1 MARRVR
7 GRAWGNALGGWR
19 KQSRKANGQFGS
31 GGSRAKAKRAAPKR
45 RKAAPKKQPA
55 RRTAPKKKLTKAELE
70 ARRRRN
76 RNIAIGVGVVVGAAM
91 IADNRFQMHKI
102 AASGIGAYKDS
113 YTTPSGIKISTSNS
127 VSPVTFM
134 LSDRGNFK
142 FSHRPMVN
150 TTTYASRVKGYDE
163 TLLGY
168 RTVTTKGNTAKF
180 DNIYVHKDGRGHGL
194 AKEMTNAARGA
205 VAGKKVRVS
214 GFRSDAGDALSK
226 KIFAPHEIPK
236 RYKPN
241 SKKVKTISD
250 NMTRTWKMAEQQWAR
265 EMLAQA
271 ARKGK

>member
-45 RKAAPKKQPA
+45 RKAAPKKKPV
-55 RRTAPKKKLTKAELE
+55 RRTTPKKKLTQAELK

-91 IADNRFQMHKI
+91 IADNRYQMQKI

-113 YTTPSGIKISTSNS
+113 YTTPSGVKISTSNS
-127 VSPVTFM
+127 VSPLTIM
-134 LSDRGNFK
+134 LSDRGNLK

-150 TTTYASRVKGYDE
+150 TTSYAYRSGQFED

-168 RTVTTKGNTAKF
+168 RTVTTRGNTAKF
-180 DNIYVHKDGRGHGL
+180 DNIYVHKDGRGQGL
-194 AKEMTNAARGA
+194 AKEMTDASRKA

-226 KIFAPHEIPK
+226 KLFEPHEIPK

-241 SKKVKTISD
+241 SKKVKNITS
-250 NMTRTWKMAEQQWAR
+250 NMNRTWKTTEHQWLR
-265 EMLAQA
+265 EMLAESM
-271 ARKGK
+271 RKGK